1 VLVLPI
7 ASICLPSAHL
17 LPSIFFPPAYLQ
29 DHIVAG
35 TLMTMRDTFLTQ
47 KEYSKLIYE
56 CVAQD
61 CR

>member
-1 VLVLPI
+1 
-7 ASICLPSAHL
+7 
-17 LPSIFFPPAYLQ
+17 
-29 DHIVAG
+29 VAG